1 MIILIKTTPL
11 ELNFLISRMCSSPNF
26 AAALMKMVD
35 RELDEAVLVIQE
47 AASKFSSASKQ
58 LESFDGK
65 QDELIANVKV
75 LTEKVAN
82 LEATVSH
89 RVNKTKKSRSVSL
102 FDRVCLLATNYKHS

>member
-1 MIILIKTTPL
+1 
-11 ELNFLISRMCSSPNF
+11 MCSSPNF

-82 LEATVSH
+82 LEEATVSH

-102 FDRVCLLATNYKHS
+102 FDRVCLLATNYKYS